1 MLAFL
6 HVTDGGWKT
15 TRQMSHGCLH
25 THALLTI
32 SALCVRFRP
41 LSRHFSQKTN
51 NHNQPIRQIHR
62 SEALR
67 CWRFLFLPLPL
78 FHCAGFCSL
87 PVHFHQRSAPFLCFP
102 LSRSVSPWSSGDKSL
117 FYCREFLSHCTTD
130 SVLRHGKDQ
139 TQSSLPPSRHLC
151 LHLALITEIV
161 EGWRGGWGR
170 CWRKGSHHYT
180 LGEERR
186 NGRMH
191 NMLTRWTEE
200 EEENEDT
207 KKNAAAVLQIFDRDA
222 CSKATVG
229 LRCRIWE

>member
-15 TRQMSHGCLH
+15 ARQMSHGCLH
-25 THALLTI
+25 THTLLTI
-32 SALCVRFRP
+32 SAFCVRFGP

-51 NHNQPIRQIHR
+51 NHNQPIRQIHH

-67 CWRFLFLPLPL
+67 CGRFLFFPLLL
-78 FHCAGFCSL
+78 FHCAGFCLSL
-87 PVHFHQRSAPFLCFP
+87 CISISTRLLFPAFHSLAPSLHGRVVINPYFIAEN
-102 LSRSVSPWSSGDKSL
+102 SSL
-117 FYCREFLSHCTTD
+117 TPRLTAPH
-130 SVLRHGKDQ
+130 VLRHGEDQ

-180 LGEERR
+180 LGEGRR

-191 NMLTRWTEE
+191 NMLTWRTEE
-200 EEENEDT
+200 EEEN
-207 KKNAAAVLQIFDRDA
+207 
-222 CSKATVG
+222 
-229 LRCRIWE
+229 